1 MDRVDLFTTV
11 HKGLRVLLFET
22 TRLVARTDFAD
33 DHECSVAVVAT
44 TELLR
49 WLDEHSA
56 HEDAVIMPRL
66 SELAPELHSALAAE
80 HARVDGLAHVVKR
93 LLPRFSGA
101 DTAQRIA
108 LGVRLHRRLGRLT
121 AEHLAH
127 MEREETEANRVLWAH
142 IDDASLAALRG
153 RILASIAPARLAAW
167 LGILLPAVSPAERA
181 GMIAGLRTP
190 ASETE
195 R

>member
-11 HKGLRVLLFET
+11 HKGLRVLLFQA
-22 TRLVARTDFAD
+22 TRLAARTDFAD
-33 DHECSVAVVAT
+33 DHECRAAVIAT

-56 HEDAVIMPRL
+56 HEDAVIMPRV
-66 SELAPELHSALAAE
+66 SELAPDLHSALAAE

-93 LLPRFSGA
+93 LLPRFAGA
-101 DTAQRIA
+101 DTPQRIA
-108 LGVRLHRRLGRLT
+108 LGVRLHRRLGGLT

-142 IDDASLAALRG
+142 TDDASLAALRG
-153 RILASIAPARLAAW
+153 RIVASIAPARVAAW
-167 LGILLPAVSPAERA
+167 MGIILPAVSPAERV
-181 GMIAGLRTP
+181 GMLAGLRAAP
-190 ASETE
+190 SEVE
-195 R
+195 